1 MHHVSHQGQQFGP
14 YSVEHIN
21 QYLAQ
26 GALDASS
33 YAWDQNANEWVEI
46 GQLPGVILP
55 IQQSQPAPVAPETP
69 VTPVTPVTP
78 AQTVVQN
85 QPATVTP
92 SGEKKK
98 TEGEK
103 KKKPAKDK
111 PKTLKMVL
119 MFGIAGVLAYVSYY
133 CGSSALAEHKKP
145 NTDIVQ
151 LIMRSLFAFLAICWA
166 LVCVKYPF
174 RKEKKG
180 RKKQ

>member
-1 MHHVSHQGQQFGP
+1 MPEKEKEVKEEVRKEDLIDVGDADEKETE
-14 YSVEHIN
+14 VD
-21 QYLAQ
+21 
-26 GALDASS
+26 LD
-33 YAWDQNANEWVEI
+33 
-46 GQLPGVILP
+46 
-55 IQQSQPAPVAPETP
+55 
-69 VTPVTPVTP
+69 
-78 AQTVVQN
+78 
-85 QPATVTP
+85 
-92 SGEKKK
+92 KK